1 MEDCIMRSLEDL
13 WSGLYTGQSGLYS
26 KIGCFKG
33 FCMDGYSESYIYF
46 KIVLVSEWKASCK
59 KARAEVERIFRELL
73 Q

>member
-1 MEDCIMRSLEDL
+1 MEDRIMRSLEDL
-13 WSGLYTGQSGLYS
+13 WYGLYS
-26 KIGCFKG
+26 KIGCFEG
-33 FCMDGYSESYIYF
+33 FCMDGYSESCIYF